1 MLDRCAIRIARA
13 IIIPTAFAFTAL
25 SVPAQTF
32 PSKPVELVVHV
43 SPGGGTDMVARVV
56 ADIMT
61 KEKLINQ
68 PVTVVNKPGGGGA
81 IAYNYIKTKRGDP
94 HTVMSVATMAML
106 TQTVRPEL
114 KLGLENYTP
123 LAFVAQDPQ
132 AIMVNADSPYKT
144 LKDLIEASKKE
155 PGGLAA
161 SITSPGGTGRM
172 TLWMLER
179 EAGARFKPVSFKSG
193 SDAIMQVMGGHTQ
206 VSTEN
211 ISEGYSAVESKK
223 LRVLAVTAKSRMPI
237 VPDAP
242 TLLELGYNIHIGT
255 GRGFAMPADVPKD
268 AAVHM
273 EAMLERLYKSK
284 AWREFADKNMYENIW
299 LGSADY
305 AKHLRERQVLVTEFL
320 AAIGIAKK

>member
-1 MLDRCAIRIARA
+1 MLRRSIVRSAIAAA
-13 IIIPTAFAFTAL
+13 IIIPTAFISATSF
-25 SVPAQTF
+25 AQTY

-43 SPGGGTDMVARVV
+43 SPGGGTDMVARIV

-61 KEKLINQ
+61 KEKLISQ
-68 PVTVVNKPGGGGA
+68 PITVVNKPGGGGA

-155 PGGLAA
+155 PLAA

-179 EAGARFKPVSFKSG
+179 ETGARFKPVSFKSG

-206 VSTEN
+206 LSTEN

-223 LRVLAVTAKSRMPI
+223 LRVLAVTAKTRMAI

-242 TLLELGYNIHIGT
+242 TLLELGYDIHIGT
-255 GRGFAMPADVPKD
+255 GRGFAMPADVPKE
-268 AAVHM
+268 AALRM
-273 EAMLERLYKSK
+273 ESMLERLYKSP
-284 AWREFADKNMYENIW
+284 AWRQFAEKNMYENIW

-305 AKHLRERQVLVTEFL
+305 AKHLKERQVLVTEFL
-320 AAIGIAKK
+320 TAIGIAKKK